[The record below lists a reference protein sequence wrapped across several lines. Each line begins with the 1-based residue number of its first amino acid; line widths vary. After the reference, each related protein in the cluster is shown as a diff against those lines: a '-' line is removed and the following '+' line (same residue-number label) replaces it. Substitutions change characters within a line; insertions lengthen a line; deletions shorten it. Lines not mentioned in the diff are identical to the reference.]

1 MLGEI
6 SQIPESKYCMFPR
19 IFDCLKMLIL
29 GQRYGTVE
37 CGTVV
42 VYLHAMHEVLG
53 SNPRTTY
60 TKKVKESLLAAGRM
74 QVMED
79 SRRLDKEH

>member
-6 SQIPESKYCMFPR
+6 SQIPESKYCTFSLT
-19 IFDCLKMLIL
+19 FGSLKMLIL
-29 GQRYGTVE
+29 GQR

-42 VYLHAMHEVLG
+42 VCLHAMHEVLG

-60 TKKVKESLLAAGRM
+60 TKKVNLN
-74 QVMED
+74 V
-79 SRRLDKEH
+79 